1 MWSSGHLDDVYH
13 GLSPTHPAP
22 PDEALDGE
30 DAYLVGTTDHS
41 VLGKRWVYDAT
52 GDPVYVA
59 ELIRVIHE
67 GDNEADLSRGEKSMT
82 VVGSGITLVSNAYQ
96 FVSEASLPYP
106 AFAEGDT
113 IMVRGETAD
122 GTVTATSITEG
133 ATGFGGG
140 GFPGGG
146 APGRPDQSGGATGS
160 GSASN

>member
-1 MWSSGHLDDVYH
+1 VT
-13 GLSPTHPAP
+13 LS
-22 PDEALDGE
+22 D
-30 DAYLVGTTDHS
+30 TTTIS
-41 VLGKRWVYDAT
+41 VVT
-52 GDPVYVA
+52 TITVS
-59 ELIRVIHE
+59 
-67 GDNEADLSRGEKSMT
+67 DL
-82 VVGSGITLVSNAYQ
+82 
-96 FVSEASLPYP
+96 
-106 AFAEGDT
+106 AEGDT